1 MSGCKGVNP
10 EFEKGGGADH
20 GDLHVRL
27 DIVSTTDFTWSI
39 YGRNTECSNVFKIV
53 GYIKLRC

>member
-27 DIVSTTDFTWSI
+27 DIVSTMILHGAFMVGTQ
-39 YGRNTECSNVFKIV
+39 NALMCS
-53 GYIKLRC
+53 KLWGI